1 MPKSSNVQWSL
12 TPQHFIALWLAIHG
26 GDPAP
31 DRVGVLIAGAAVL
44 QQLDE
49 VKADEAGAL
58 RTQVVGVMRKA
69 LGSFE

>member
-1 MPKSSNVQWSL
+1 MPKFSRAELSL

-31 DRVGVLIAGAAVL
+31 DRVGVLVGGTAVL

-49 VKADEAGAL
+49 TKAQDAAAL
-58 RTQVVGVMRKA
+58 RTQVVGVMQKA
-69 LGSFE
+69 LDSFE